1 MKYLSIFFIK
11 FTDFIFI
18 KKMIANNNDLHQSPP
33 QFLYL
38 TTKGRKT
45 LRQHTI
51 EIWFIEYNK
60 KYYILS
66 ERKKSSDWV
75 QNIISDPNM
84 SFDINNKAYK
94 GYARLVDKSK
104 EPILANAVCDLM
116 LSKYAWND
124 GLIVELTSNDN

>member
-1 MKYLSIFFIK
+1 
-11 FTDFIFI
+11 
-18 KKMIANNNDLHQSPP
+18 MIANNNDLHQPSSS

-38 TTKGRKT
+38 TTNGRKT
-45 LRQHTI
+45 TKQHTI

-60 KYYILS
+60 RYYILS

-75 QNIISDPNM
+75 QNIIVDPNV
-84 SFDINNKAYK
+84 SFNIDNKTYK

-104 EPILANAVCDLM
+104 EPILASAVCDLM

-124 GLIVELTSNDN
+124 GLIVELISNDKY